1 MKRKKMSEIIS
12 GKVISASINEKLRE
26 EVEQLKA
33 NGIEPCLAVV
43 LVGED
48 PASEVYV
55 RNKKR
60 TCEEVGIR
68 SVGHDLPASTTQQE
82 LENLVH
88 QLNDD
93 PAVHGILCQF
103 PLPKGL
109 DETQVILAI
118 SPEKDVDGLHPLNAG
133 RIAMG
138 QPKFISCTPYG
149 VLQML
154 KRSGISTSGKNAV
167 VLGRS
172 NLVGR
177 PIATLLSSK
186 GWDATVTVCHSRTA
200 NLAEVTSQ
208 ADILVAAIGIPEFVT
223 SNMVKSGA
231 VVIDVGINR
240 IDDPSKKSG
249 SRMVGD
255 VAFKE
260 VEEKAS
266 FITPVP
272 GGVGPMT
279 IAMLMANTVNA
290 ARWLNGMNE
299 MSI

>member
-1 MKRKKMSEIIS
+1 VSELIS
-12 GKVISASINEKLRE
+12 GKIISAQINEELCL
-26 EVEQLKA
+26 EVKQLKTK
-33 NGIEPCLAVV
+33 GIEPCLAVV

-60 TCEEVGIR
+60 TSEDIGMR
-68 SVGHDLPASTTQQE
+68 SIGHNLPDTTTQRE
-82 LENLVH
+82 LETLI
-88 QLNDD
+88 QSLNAD

-103 PLPKGL
+103 PLPEGL
-109 DETQVILAI
+109 DEKKVIQTIA
-118 SPEKDVDGLHPLNAG
+118 PEKDVDGLHPLNAG
-133 RIAMG
+133 LIAMG
-138 QPKFISCTPYG
+138 APKFIPCTPYG

-154 KRSGISTSGKNAV
+154 KRSGISISGKNAV

-186 GWDATVTVCHSRTA
+186 GWDATVTVCHSRT
-200 NLAEVTSQ
+200 NDMAEVTSQ
-208 ADILVAAIGIPEFVT
+208 ADILIAAIGIPEFVKA
-223 SNMVKSGA
+223 NMVKPGA

-240 IDDPSKKSG
+240 IDDPSKDKG
-249 SRMVGD
+249 TRLVGD
-255 VAFKE
+255 VAFEE
-260 VEEKAS
+260 VAAKSS

-279 IAMLMANTVNA
+279 IAMLMVNTVNA
-290 ARWLNGMNE
+290 ARWQNGLTE
-299 MSI
+299 MDL

>member
-1 MKRKKMSEIIS
+1 MSELIS
-12 GKVISASINEKLRE
+12 GKIISTQINEELCL
-26 EVEQLKA
+26 EVKQLKTK
-33 NGIEPCLAVV
+33 GIEPCLAVV

-60 TCEEVGIR
+60 TSEEIGMR
-68 SVGHDLPASTTQQE
+68 SIGHNLPDTTTQRE
-82 LENLVH
+82 LETLI
-88 QLNDD
+88 QSLNAD

-103 PLPKGL
+103 PLPEGL
-109 DETQVILAI
+109 DEKKVIQTIA
-118 SPEKDVDGLHPLNAG
+118 PEKDVDGLHPLNAG
-133 RIAMG
+133 LIAMG
-138 QPKFISCTPYG
+138 IPKFISCTPYG

-154 KRSGISTSGKNAV
+154 KRSGISTSGKNVV

-186 GWDATVTVCHSRTA
+186 GWDATVTVCHSRTSD
-200 NLAEVTSQ
+200 LAEVTSQ
-208 ADILVAAIGIPEFVT
+208 ADILIAAIGIPEFVKA
-223 SNMVKSGA
+223 NMVKPGA

-240 IDDPSKKSG
+240 IDDPNKAKG
-249 SRMVGD
+249 TRLVGD
-255 VAFKE
+255 VAFEE
-260 VEEKAS
+260 VAAKAS

-279 IAMLMANTVNA
+279 IAMLMVNTVNA
-290 ARWLNGMNE
+290 ARWQNGLTE
-299 MSI
+299 MDL

>member
-1 MKRKKMSEIIS
+1 MSELIS
-12 GKVISASINEKLRE
+12 GKIISAQINEELCL
-26 EVEQLKA
+26 EVKQLKTK
-33 NGIEPCLAVV
+33 GIEPCLAVV

-60 TCEEVGIR
+60 TSEEIGMR
-68 SVGHDLPASTTQQE
+68 SIGHNLPDTTTQRE
-82 LENLVH
+82 LETLI
-88 QLNDD
+88 QSLNAD

-109 DETQVILAI
+109 DEKKVIQTIA
-118 SPEKDVDGLHPLNAG
+118 PGKDVDGLHPLNAG
-133 RIAMG
+133 LIAMG
-138 QPKFISCTPYG
+138 IPKFISCTPYG

-186 GWDATVTVCHSRTA
+186 GWDATVTVCHSRT
-200 NLAEVTSQ
+200 NDMAEVTSQ
-208 ADILVAAIGIPEFVT
+208 ADILIAAIGIPEFVKA
-223 SNMVKSGA
+223 NMVKPGA

-240 IDDPSKKSG
+240 IDDPNKAKG
-249 SRMVGD
+249 TRLVGD
-255 VAFKE
+255 VAFEE
-260 VEEKAS
+260 VAAKAS

-279 IAMLMANTVNA
+279 IAMLMVNTVNA
-290 ARWLNGMNE
+290 ARWQNGLTE
-299 MSI
+299 MDL

>member
-1 MKRKKMSEIIS
+1 MSELIS
-12 GKVISASINEKLRE
+12 GKVIGASINEELRK
-26 EVEQLKA
+26 EVDQLKI

-60 TCEEVGIR
+60 TCGEIGIR
-68 SVGHDLPASTTQQE
+68 SIGHDLPASTTQEE
-82 LENLVH
+82 LEKLI
-88 QLNDD
+88 QSLNDD

-103 PLPKGL
+103 PLPEKL
-109 DETQVILAI
+109 NETRVILTI
-118 SPEKDVDGLHPLNAG
+118 SPDKDVDGLHPLNAG
-133 RIAMG
+133 LIAMG

-154 KRSGISTSGKNAV
+154 KRSRISTSGKNAV

-208 ADILVAAIGIPEFVT
+208 ADIMVAAIGIPEFVKAD
-223 SNMVKSGA
+223 MVKPGA

-240 IDDPSKKSG
+240 IDDPSKASG

-255 VAFKE
+255 VAFKQ

-290 ARWLNGMNE
+290 ARWLNGMSE
-299 MSI
+299 MDL

>member
-1 MKRKKMSEIIS
+1 MSDLIS
-12 GKVISASINEKLRE
+12 GKIISAQINEELCL
-26 EVEQLKA
+26 EVKQLKTK
-33 NGIEPCLAVV
+33 GIEPCLAVV

-60 TCEEVGIR
+60 TSEEIGMR
-68 SVGHDLPASTTQQE
+68 SIGHNLPDTTTQRE
-82 LENLVH
+82 LETLI
-88 QLNDD
+88 QSLNAD

-103 PLPKGL
+103 PLPEGL
-109 DETQVILAI
+109 DEKKVIQTIA
-118 SPEKDVDGLHPLNAG
+118 PEKDVDGLHPLNAG
-133 RIAMG
+133 LIAMG
-138 QPKFISCTPYG
+138 IPKFISCTPYG

-186 GWDATVTVCHSRTA
+186 GWDATVTVCHSRT
-200 NLAEVTSQ
+200 NDMAEVTSQ
-208 ADILVAAIGIPEFVT
+208 ADILIAAIGIPEFVKA
-223 SNMVKSGA
+223 NMVKPGA

-240 IDDPSKKSG
+240 IDDPNKAKG
-249 SRMVGD
+249 TRLVGD
-255 VAFKE
+255 VAFEE
-260 VEEKAS
+260 VAAKSS

-279 IAMLMANTVNA
+279 IAMLMVNTVNA
-290 ARWLNGMNE
+290 ARWQNGLTE
-299 MSI
+299 MDL

>member
-1 MKRKKMSEIIS
+1 VSELIS
-12 GKVISASINEKLRE
+12 GKIISAQINEELCL
-26 EVEQLKA
+26 EVKQLKTK
-33 NGIEPCLAVV
+33 GIEPCLAVV

-60 TCEEVGIR
+60 TSEEIGMR
-68 SVGHDLPASTTQQE
+68 SIGHNLPDTTTQRE
-82 LENLVH
+82 LETLI
-88 QLNDD
+88 QSLNAD

-103 PLPKGL
+103 PLPEGL
-109 DETQVILAI
+109 DKTKVIQTIA
-118 SPEKDVDGLHPLNAG
+118 PEKDVDGLHPLNAG
-133 RIAMG
+133 LIAMG
-138 QPKFISCTPYG
+138 IPKFISCTPYG

-186 GWDATVTVCHSRTA
+186 GWDATVTVCHSRTSD
-200 NLAEVTSQ
+200 LAEVTSQ
-208 ADILVAAIGIPEFVT
+208 ADILIAAIGIPEFVKG
-223 SNMVKSGA
+223 NMVKDGA
-231 VVIDVGINR
+231 VVIDVGINP
-240 IDDPSKKSG
+240 IDDPNKAKG
-249 SRMVGD
+249 TRLVGD
-255 VAFKE
+255 VAFEE
-260 VEEKAS
+260 VAAKAS

-279 IAMLMANTVNA
+279 IAMLMVNTVNA
-290 ARWLNGMNE
+290 ACWQNGLTE
-299 MSI
+299 MDL

>member
-1 MKRKKMSEIIS
+1 MSELIS
-12 GKVISASINEKLRE
+12 GKIISAQINEELCL
-26 EVEQLKA
+26 EVKQLKTK
-33 NGIEPCLAVV
+33 GIEPCLAVV

-60 TCEEVGIR
+60 TGEEIGMR
-68 SVGHDLPASTTQQE
+68 SIGHNLPDTTTQRE
-82 LENLVH
+82 LETLI
-88 QLNDD
+88 QSLNSD

-103 PLPKGL
+103 PLPEGL
-109 DETQVILAI
+109 DEKKVIQTIA
-118 SPEKDVDGLHPLNAG
+118 PEKDVDGLHPLNAG
-133 RIAMG
+133 LIAMG
-138 QPKFISCTPYG
+138 IPKFISCTPYG

-186 GWDATVTVCHSRTA
+186 GWDATVTVCHSRTSDM
-200 NLAEVTSQ
+200 AEVTSQ
-208 ADILVAAIGIPEFVT
+208 ADILIAAIGIPEFVKA
-223 SNMVKSGA
+223 NMVKPGA

-240 IDDPSKKSG
+240 IDDPNKAKG
-249 SRMVGD
+249 TRLVGD
-255 VAFKE
+255 VAFEE
-260 VEEKAS
+260 VAAKSS

-279 IAMLMANTVNA
+279 IAMLMVNTVNA
-290 ARWLNGMNE
+290 ARWQNGLTE
-299 MSI
+299 MDL

>member
-1 MKRKKMSEIIS
+1 MSELIS
-12 GKVISASINEKLRE
+12 GKIISAQINEELCL
-26 EVEQLKA
+26 EVKQLKTK
-33 NGIEPCLAVV
+33 GIEPCLAVV

-60 TCEEVGIR
+60 TSEEIGMR
-68 SVGHDLPASTTQQE
+68 SIGHNLPDTTTQRE
-82 LENLVH
+82 LETLI
-88 QLNDD
+88 QSLNAD

-103 PLPKGL
+103 PLPEGL
-109 DETQVILAI
+109 DETKVIQTIA
-118 SPEKDVDGLHPLNAG
+118 PEKDVDGLHPLNAG
-133 RIAMG
+133 LIAMG
-138 QPKFISCTPYG
+138 IPKFISCTPYG

-186 GWDATVTVCHSRTA
+186 GWDATVTVCHSRTSD
-200 NLAEVTSQ
+200 LAEVTSQ
-208 ADILVAAIGIPEFVT
+208 ADILIAAIGIPEFVKA
-223 SNMVKSGA
+223 NMVKPGA

-240 IDDPSKKSG
+240 IDDPNKAKG
-249 SRMVGD
+249 TRLVGD
-255 VAFKE
+255 VAFEE
-260 VEEKAS
+260 VAAKAS

-279 IAMLMANTVNA
+279 IAMLMVNTVNA
-290 ARWLNGMNE
+290 ARWQNGLTE
-299 MSI
+299 MDL

>member
-1 MKRKKMSEIIS
+1 MSELIS
-12 GKVISASINEKLRE
+12 GKVIGASINEELRK
-26 EVEQLKA
+26 EVDQLKT

-60 TCEEVGIR
+60 TCGEIGIR
-68 SVGHDLPASTTQQE
+68 SIGHDLPASTTQEE
-82 LENLVH
+82 LEHLI
-88 QLNDD
+88 QSLNDD

-103 PLPKGL
+103 PLPEKL
-109 DETQVILAI
+109 NETRVILTI
-118 SPEKDVDGLHPLNAG
+118 SPDKDVDGLHPLNAG
-133 RIAMG
+133 LIAMG

-154 KRSGISTSGKNAV
+154 KRSRISTSGKNAV

-200 NLAEVTSQ
+200 KLAEVTSQ
-208 ADILVAAIGIPEFVT
+208 ADIIVAAIGIPEFVKAD
-223 SNMVKSGA
+223 MIKPGA

-240 IDDPSKKSG
+240 IDDTSKASG

-255 VAFKE
+255 VAFKQ

-299 MSI
+299 MDL

>member
-1 MKRKKMSEIIS
+1 MSELIS
-12 GKVISASINEKLRE
+12 GKIISTQINEELCL
-26 EVEQLKA
+26 EVKQLKTK
-33 NGIEPCLAVV
+33 GIEPCLAVV

-60 TCEEVGIR
+60 TGEEIGMR
-68 SVGHDLPASTTQQE
+68 SIGHNLPDTTTQRE
-82 LENLVH
+82 LETLI
-88 QLNDD
+88 QSLNAD

-103 PLPKGL
+103 PLPEGL
-109 DETQVILAI
+109 DEKKVIQTIA
-118 SPEKDVDGLHPLNAG
+118 PEKDVDGLHPLNAG
-133 RIAMG
+133 LIAMG
-138 QPKFISCTPYG
+138 IPKFISCTPYG

-186 GWDATVTVCHSRTA
+186 GWDATVTVCHSRTSD
-200 NLAEVTSQ
+200 LAEVTSQ
-208 ADILVAAIGIPEFVT
+208 ADILIAAIGIPEFVKA
-223 SNMVKSGA
+223 SMVKPGA

-240 IDDPSKKSG
+240 IDSPNKAKG
-249 SRMVGD
+249 TCLVGD
-255 VAFKE
+255 VAFEE
-260 VEEKAS
+260 VAAKAS

-279 IAMLMANTVNA
+279 IAMLMVNTVNA
-290 ARWLNGMNE
+290 ARWQNGLTE
-299 MSI
+299 MDL

>member
-1 MKRKKMSEIIS
+1 MSELIS
-12 GKVISASINEKLRE
+12 GKVIGASINEELRK
-26 EVEQLKA
+26 EVDQLKT

-60 TCEEVGIR
+60 TCGEIGIR
-68 SVGHDLPASTTQQE
+68 SIGHDLPASTTQEE
-82 LENLVH
+82 LEKLI
-88 QLNDD
+88 QSLNDD

-103 PLPKGL
+103 PLPEKL
-109 DETQVILAI
+109 DETRVILTI
-118 SPEKDVDGLHPLNAG
+118 SPDKDVDGLHPLNAG
-133 RIAMG
+133 LIAMG

-200 NLAEVTSQ
+200 NLAEVTSE
-208 ADILVAAIGIPEFVT
+208 ADILVAAIGIPEFVKAE
-223 SNMVKSGA
+223 MVKPGA

-240 IDDPSKKSG
+240 IYDASKASG

-255 VAFKE
+255 VAFKQA
-260 VEEKAS
+260 EEKAS

-290 ARWLNGMNE
+290 ARWLNGMSE
-299 MSI
+299 MDL

>member
-1 MKRKKMSEIIS
+1 MSELIS
-12 GKVISASINEKLRE
+12 GKAIGTSINDELRK
-26 EVEQLKA
+26 EVEQLKS

-43 LVGED
+43 LVGKD

-60 TCEEVGIR
+60 TCEEIGIH
-68 SVGHDLPASTTQQE
+68 SIGHDLPASTTQE
-82 LENLVH
+82 DLENLI
-88 QLNDD
+88 QSLNDD
-93 PAVHGILCQF
+93 SEVHGILCQF

-109 DETQVILAI
+109 DENRIIQAI
-118 SPEKDVDGLHPLNAG
+118 SPDKDVDGLHPLNAG
-133 RIAMG
+133 LIAMG
-138 QPKFISCTPYG
+138 QPKFISCTPFG

-154 KRSGISTSGKNAV
+154 KRSGISTSGKNTV

-200 NLAEVTSQ
+200 NLSQVTSQ
-208 ADILVAAIGIPEFVT
+208 ADILVAAIGIAEFVKAE
-223 SNMVKSGA
+223 MVKPGA

-249 SRMVGD
+249 NRMVGD

-260 VEEKAS
+260 VEEKVS
-266 FITPVP
+266 YITPVP

-279 IAMLMANTVNA
+279 IAMLMANTINA
-290 ARWLNGMNE
+290 ARWLNGMPE
-299 MSI
+299 MNL

>member
-1 MKRKKMSEIIS
+1 MSELIS
-12 GKVISASINEKLRE
+12 GKIISAQINEELCL
-26 EVEQLKA
+26 EVKQLKTK
-33 NGIEPCLAVV
+33 GIEPCLAVV

-60 TCEEVGIR
+60 TGEEIGMR
-68 SVGHDLPASTTQQE
+68 SIGHNLPDTTTQRE
-82 LENLVH
+82 LETLI
-88 QLNDD
+88 QSLNAD

-103 PLPKGL
+103 PLPEGL
-109 DETQVILAI
+109 DEKKVIQTIA
-118 SPEKDVDGLHPLNAG
+118 PEKDVDGLHPLNAG
-133 RIAMG
+133 LIAMG
-138 QPKFISCTPYG
+138 IPKFISCTPYG

-186 GWDATVTVCHSRTA
+186 GWDATVTVCHSRTSDM
-200 NLAEVTSQ
+200 AEVTSQ
-208 ADILVAAIGIPEFVT
+208 ADILIAAIGIPEFVKA
-223 SNMVKSGA
+223 NMVKPGA

-240 IDDPSKKSG
+240 IDDPNKAKG
-249 SRMVGD
+249 TRLVGD
-255 VAFKE
+255 VAFEE
-260 VEEKAS
+260 VAAKAS

-279 IAMLMANTVNA
+279 IAMLMVNTVNA
-290 ARWLNGMNE
+290 ARWQNGLTE
-299 MSI
+299 MDL

>member
-1 MKRKKMSEIIS
+1 MSELIS
-12 GKVISASINEKLRE
+12 GKIISTQINEELCL
-26 EVEQLKA
+26 EVKQLKTK
-33 NGIEPCLAVV
+33 GIEPCLAVV

-60 TCEEVGIR
+60 TSEEIGMKSI
-68 SVGHDLPASTTQQE
+68 GHNLPDTTTQRE
-82 LENLVH
+82 LETLI
-88 QLNDD
+88 QSLNAD

-103 PLPKGL
+103 PLPEGL
-109 DETQVILAI
+109 DEKKVIQTIA
-118 SPEKDVDGLHPLNAG
+118 PEKDVDGLHPLNAG
-133 RIAMG
+133 LIAMG
-138 QPKFISCTPYG
+138 IPKFISCTPYG

-186 GWDATVTVCHSRTA
+186 GWDATVTVCHSRTSD
-200 NLAEVTSQ
+200 LPEVTSQ
-208 ADILVAAIGIPEFVT
+208 ADILIAAIGIPEFVKA
-223 SNMVKSGA
+223 NMVKPGA
-231 VVIDVGINR
+231 IVIDVGINR
-240 IDDPSKKSG
+240 IDDPNKAKG
-249 SRMVGD
+249 TRLVGD
-255 VAFKE
+255 VAFEE
-260 VEEKAS
+260 VAAKAS

-279 IAMLMANTVNA
+279 IAMLMVNTVNA
-290 ARWLNGMNE
+290 ARWQNGLTE
-299 MSI
+299 MVL

>member
-1 MKRKKMSEIIS
+1 MSELIS
-12 GKVISASINEKLRE
+12 GKVIGASINEELRK
-26 EVEQLKA
+26 EVDQLKT

-60 TCEEVGIR
+60 TCGEIGIR
-68 SVGHDLPASTTQQE
+68 SIGHDLPASTTQEE
-82 LENLVH
+82 LEKLI
-88 QLNDD
+88 QSLNDD

-103 PLPKGL
+103 PLPEKL
-109 DETQVILAI
+109 DETRVILTI
-118 SPEKDVDGLHPLNAG
+118 SPDKDVDGLHPLNAG
-133 RIAMG
+133 LIAMG

-154 KRSGISTSGKNAV
+154 KRSRISTSGKNAV

-200 NLAEVTSQ
+200 NLAEVTSE
-208 ADILVAAIGIPEFVT
+208 ADILVAAIGIPEFVKAE
-223 SNMVKSGA
+223 MVKPGA

-240 IDDPSKKSG
+240 IDDPSKASG

-255 VAFKE
+255 VAFKQ

-290 ARWLNGMNE
+290 ARWLNGMSE
-299 MSI
+299 MDL

>member
-1 MKRKKMSEIIS
+1 VSELIS
-12 GKVISASINEKLRE
+12 GKIISAQINEELCL
-26 EVEQLKA
+26 EVKQLKTK
-33 NGIEPCLAVV
+33 GIEPCLAVV

-60 TCEEVGIR
+60 TSEEIGMR
-68 SVGHDLPASTTQQE
+68 SIGHNLPDTTTQRE
-82 LENLVH
+82 LETLI
-88 QLNDD
+88 QSLNAD

-109 DETQVILAI
+109 DEKKVIQTIA
-118 SPEKDVDGLHPLNAG
+118 PEKDVDGLHPLNAG
-133 RIAMG
+133 LIAMG
-138 QPKFISCTPYG
+138 IPKFISCTPYG

-186 GWDATVTVCHSRTA
+186 GWDATVTVCHSRT
-200 NLAEVTSQ
+200 NDMAEVTSQ
-208 ADILVAAIGIPEFVT
+208 ADILIAAIGIPEFVKA
-223 SNMVKSGA
+223 NMVKPGA

-240 IDDPSKKSG
+240 IDDPNKAKG
-249 SRMVGD
+249 TRLVGD
-255 VAFKE
+255 VAFEE
-260 VEEKAS
+260 VAAKSS

-279 IAMLMANTVNA
+279 IAMLMVNTVNA
-290 ARWLNGMNE
+290 ARWQNGLTE
-299 MSI
+299 MDL

>member
-1 MKRKKMSEIIS
+1 MSELIS
-12 GKVISASINEKLRE
+12 GKIISAQINEELCL
-26 EVEQLKA
+26 EVKQLKTK
-33 NGIEPCLAVV
+33 GIEPCLAVV

-60 TCEEVGIR
+60 TSEEIGMR
-68 SVGHDLPASTTQQE
+68 SIGHNLPDTTTQRE
-82 LENLVH
+82 LETLI
-88 QLNDD
+88 QSLNAD

-103 PLPKGL
+103 PLPEGL
-109 DETQVILAI
+109 DEKKVIQTIA
-118 SPEKDVDGLHPLNAG
+118 PEKDVDGLHPLNAG
-133 RIAMG
+133 LIAMG
-138 QPKFISCTPYG
+138 IPKFISCTPYG

-186 GWDATVTVCHSRTA
+186 GWDATVTVCHSRTSD
-200 NLAEVTSQ
+200 LAEVTSQ
-208 ADILVAAIGIPEFVT
+208 ADILIAAIGIPEFVKA
-223 SNMVKSGA
+223 NMVKPGA

-240 IDDPSKKSG
+240 IDDPSKAKG
-249 SRMVGD
+249 TRLVGD
-255 VAFKE
+255 VAFEE
-260 VEEKAS
+260 VAAKSS

-279 IAMLMANTVNA
+279 IAMLMVNTVNA
-290 ARWLNGMNE
+290 ARWQNGLTE
-299 MSI
+299 MDL

>member
-1 MKRKKMSEIIS
+1 MSELIS
-12 GKVISASINEKLRE
+12 GKIISAQINEELCL
-26 EVEQLKA
+26 EVKQLKTK
-33 NGIEPCLAVV
+33 GIKPCLAVI

-60 TCEEVGIR
+60 TSEEIGMR
-68 SVGHDLPASTTQQE
+68 SIGHNLPDTTTQRE
-82 LENLVH
+82 LETLI
-88 QLNDD
+88 QSLNAD

-103 PLPKGL
+103 PLPEGL
-109 DETQVILAI
+109 DEKKVIQTIA
-118 SPEKDVDGLHPLNAG
+118 PEKDVDGLHPLNAG
-133 RIAMG
+133 LIAMG
-138 QPKFISCTPYG
+138 IPKFISCTPYG

-186 GWDATVTVCHSRTA
+186 GWDATVTVCHSRT
-200 NLAEVTSQ
+200 NDMAEVTSQ
-208 ADILVAAIGIPEFVT
+208 ADILIAAIGIPEFVKA
-223 SNMVKSGA
+223 NMVKPGA

-240 IDDPSKKSG
+240 IDDPNKAKG
-249 SRMVGD
+249 TRLVGD
-255 VAFKE
+255 VAFEE
-260 VEEKAS
+260 VAAKSS

-279 IAMLMANTVNA
+279 IAMLMVNTVNA
-290 ARWLNGMNE
+290 ARWQNGLTE
-299 MSI
+299 MDL

>member
-1 MKRKKMSEIIS
+1 MMSKLIS
-12 GKVISASINEKLRE
+12 GKAIGASINEELRK
-26 EVEQLKA
+26 EVDQLKS

-43 LVGED
+43 LVGKD

-60 TCEEVGIR
+60 TCGEIGIL
-68 SVGHDLPASTTQQE
+68 SIGHDLPGSTSQQE
-82 LENLVH
+82 LENLV
-88 QLNDD
+88 QSLNDD
-93 PAVHGILCQF
+93 PSVHGILCQF

-109 DETQVILAI
+109 DETRVILAI
-118 SPEKDVDGLHPLNAG
+118 SPDKDVDGLHPLNAG
-133 RIAMG
+133 LIAMG
-138 QPKFISCTPYG
+138 QPKFISCTPFG

-154 KRSGISTSGKNAV
+154 KRSGISTSGKNVV

-186 GWDATVTVCHSRTA
+186 GWDATVTVCHSRTS

-208 ADILVAAIGIPEFVT
+208 ADILVAAIGIPEFVKAD
-223 SNMVKSGA
+223 MVKPGA

-240 IDDPSKKSG
+240 IDDPRKVSG

-260 VEEKAS
+260 VEGKAD

-279 IAMLMANTVNA
+279 IAMLMVNTVNA
-290 ARWLNGMNE
+290 ARSLNGMTE
-299 MSI
+299 MDL

>member
-1 MKRKKMSEIIS
+1 MSELIS
-12 GKVISASINEKLRE
+12 GKIISAQINEELCL
-26 EVEQLKA
+26 EVKQLKTK
-33 NGIEPCLAVV
+33 GIEPCLAVV

-55 RNKKR
+55 SNKKR
-60 TCEEVGIR
+60 TSEEIGMR
-68 SVGHDLPASTTQQE
+68 SIGHNLPDTTTQRE
-82 LENLVH
+82 LETLI
-88 QLNDD
+88 QSLNAD

-103 PLPKGL
+103 PLPEGL
-109 DETQVILAI
+109 DETKVIQTIA
-118 SPEKDVDGLHPLNAG
+118 PEKDVDGLHPLNAG
-133 RIAMG
+133 LIAMG
-138 QPKFISCTPYG
+138 IPKFISCTPYG

-186 GWDATVTVCHSRTA
+186 GWDATVTVCHSRTSD
-200 NLAEVTSQ
+200 LAEVTSQ
-208 ADILVAAIGIPEFVT
+208 ADILIAAIGIPEFVKA
-223 SNMVKSGA
+223 NMVKPGA

-240 IDDPSKKSG
+240 IDDPNKAKG
-249 SRMVGD
+249 TRLVGD
-255 VAFKE
+255 VAFEE
-260 VEEKAS
+260 VAAKAS

-279 IAMLMANTVNA
+279 IAMLMVNTVNA
-290 ARWLNGMNE
+290 ARWQNGLTE
-299 MSI
+299 MDL

>member
-1 MKRKKMSEIIS
+1 MSELIS
-12 GKVISASINEKLRE
+12 GKAIGASINDELRKEVDLLKL
-26 EVEQLKA
+26 K
-33 NGIEPCLAVV
+33 GIDPCLAVV

-60 TCEEVGIR
+60 TCGEIGIR
-68 SVGHDLPASTTQQE
+68 SIGHDLPASTTQQE
-82 LENLVH
+82 LEKII
-88 QLNDD
+88 QTLNDD

-109 DETQVILAI
+109 DETHVILAI
-118 SPEKDVDGLHPLNAG
+118 SPDKDVDGLHPLNAG
-133 RIAMG
+133 LIAMG
-138 QPKFISCTPYG
+138 QPKFISCTPFG

-200 NLAEVTSQ
+200 NLAQVTSQ
-208 ADILVAAIGIPEFVT
+208 ADILVAAIGIPEFVKAE
-223 SNMVKSGA
+223 MVKPGA

-240 IDDPSKKSG
+240 IDDPSKASG

-255 VAFKE
+255 VAFQE
-260 VEEKAS
+260 VEEKAA

-290 ARWLNGMNE
+290 ARWINGMAE
-299 MSI
+299 MDL

>member
-1 MKRKKMSEIIS
+1 VSELIS
-12 GKVISASINEKLRE
+12 GKIISAQINEELCL
-26 EVEQLKA
+26 EVKQLKTK
-33 NGIEPCLAVV
+33 GIEPSLAVV

-55 RNKKR
+55 RNKNR
-60 TCEEVGIR
+60 ASEEIGMRSIR
-68 SVGHDLPASTTQQE
+68 HNLPDTTTQRE
-82 LENLVH
+82 LETLI
-88 QLNDD
+88 QSLNAD

-103 PLPKGL
+103 PLPEGL
-109 DETQVILAI
+109 DEKKVIQTIA
-118 SPEKDVDGLHPLNAG
+118 PEKDVDGLHPLNAG
-133 RIAMG
+133 LIAMG
-138 QPKFISCTPYG
+138 IPKFISCTPYG

-186 GWDATVTVCHSRTA
+186 GWDATVTVCHSRT
-200 NLAEVTSQ
+200 NEMAEVTSQ
-208 ADILVAAIGIPEFVT
+208 ADILIVAIGIPEFVKA
-223 SNMVKSGA
+223 NMVKPGA

-240 IDDPSKKSG
+240 IDDPNKAKG
-249 SRMVGD
+249 TRLVGD
-255 VAFKE
+255 VAFEE
-260 VEEKAS
+260 VAAKSS

-279 IAMLMANTVNA
+279 IAMLMVNTVNA
-290 ARWLNGMNE
+290 ARWQNGLTE
-299 MSI
+299 MDL

>member
-1 MKRKKMSEIIS
+1 MSELIS
-12 GKVISASINEKLRE
+12 GKAIGTSINDELRK
-26 EVEQLKA
+26 EVEQLKS

-43 LVGED
+43 LVGKD

-60 TCEEVGIR
+60 TCEEIGIR
-68 SVGHDLPASTTQQE
+68 SIGHDLPASTTQE
-82 LENLVH
+82 DLENLI
-88 QLNDD
+88 QSLNDD
-93 PAVHGILCQF
+93 SEVHGILCQF

-109 DETQVILAI
+109 DENRIIQAI
-118 SPEKDVDGLHPLNAG
+118 SPDKDVDGLHPLNAG
-133 RIAMG
+133 LIAMG
-138 QPKFISCTPYG
+138 QPKFISCTPFG

-200 NLAEVTSQ
+200 NLSQVTSQ
-208 ADILVAAIGIPEFVT
+208 ADILVAAIGIAEFVKAE
-223 SNMVKSGA
+223 MVKPGA

-260 VEEKAS
+260 VEEKTS
-266 FITPVP
+266 YITPVP

-279 IAMLMANTVNA
+279 IAMLMANTINS
-290 ARWLNGMNE
+290 ARWLNGMPE
-299 MSI
+299 MNL

>member
-1 MKRKKMSEIIS
+1 MSELIS
-12 GKVISASINEKLRE
+12 GKIISAQINEELCL
-26 EVEQLKA
+26 EVKQLKTK
-33 NGIEPCLAVV
+33 GIEPCLAVV

-60 TCEEVGIR
+60 TSEEIGMR
-68 SVGHDLPASTTQQE
+68 SIGHNLPDTTTQRE
-82 LENLVH
+82 LETLI
-88 QLNDD
+88 QSLNAD

-103 PLPKGL
+103 PLPEGL
-109 DETQVILAI
+109 DEKKVIQTIA
-118 SPEKDVDGLHPLNAG
+118 PEKDVDGLHPLNAG
-133 RIAMG
+133 LIAMG
-138 QPKFISCTPYG
+138 IPKFISCTPYG

-186 GWDATVTVCHSRTA
+186 GWDATVTVCHSRTSD
-200 NLAEVTSQ
+200 LARVTSQ
-208 ADILVAAIGIPEFVT
+208 ADILIAAIGIPEFVKA
-223 SNMVKSGA
+223 SMVKPGA

-240 IDDPSKKSG
+240 IDDPNKAKG
-249 SRMVGD
+249 TRLVGD
-255 VAFKE
+255 VAFEE
-260 VEEKAS
+260 VAAKSS

-279 IAMLMANTVNA
+279 IAMLMVNTVNA
-290 ARWLNGMNE
+290 ARWQNGLTE
-299 MSI
+299 MDL

>member
-1 MKRKKMSEIIS
+1 MSKLIS
-12 GKVISASINEKLRE
+12 GKEIGASINGELRK
-26 EVEQLKA
+26 EVDQLKS

-60 TCEEVGIR
+60 TCGEIGIR
-68 SVGHDLPASTTQQE
+68 SIGHDLPASTTQQE
-82 LENLVH
+82 LENLV
-88 QLNDD
+88 QSLNDD

-109 DETQVILAI
+109 DETRVILAI
-118 SPEKDVDGLHPLNAG
+118 SPDKDVDGLHPLNAG
-133 RIAMG
+133 LIAMG
-138 QPKFISCTPYG
+138 QPEFISCTPFG

-208 ADILVAAIGIPEFVT
+208 ADILVAAIGIPEFVKAD
-223 SNMVKSGA
+223 MVKPGA

-240 IDDPSKKSG
+240 IDDPSKASG

-260 VEEKAS
+260 VEGKAS

-290 ARWLNGMNE
+290 ARSLNGMTE
-299 MSI
+299 MDL